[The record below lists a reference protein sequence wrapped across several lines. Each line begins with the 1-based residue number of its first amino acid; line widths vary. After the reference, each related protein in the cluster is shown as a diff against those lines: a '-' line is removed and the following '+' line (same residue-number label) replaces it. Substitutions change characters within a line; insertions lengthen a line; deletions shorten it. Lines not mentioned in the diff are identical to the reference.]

1 MIQTT
6 VWRQDC
12 ARWLYSTTW
21 EPGVEE
27 NCRGRLGDCG
37 GKIMETTSIVVVT
50 LGGVPLTVELQ
61 WPFHANV
68 SGADFYVLHGTVEL
82 GDGSGLHA
90 QVALHLTR
98 VVAERLPSIAPEH
111 TIGPVLGAIR
121 KETERKQ
128 LEFLRSDKRQPIPL
142 GARFQ
147 DFRSK
152 QWRFEQA
159 SDAEIRQAL
168 LDRLFWVG
176 GRLRP
181 GSLVMADPVEA
192 LYLGTT
198 VEKLAEQ
205 AREIAAEGLLRWRDG
220 EALATE
226 ALLGRRGEFEERA
239 RKAIEAIHRKHAYEQ
254 QKVSF
259 GGGAHQG
266 RD

>member
-1 MIQTT
+1 M
-6 VWRQDC
+6 
-12 ARWLYSTTW
+12 
-21 EPGVEE
+21 EE

-181 GSLVMADPVEA
+181 GSLVMADP
-192 LYLGTT
+192 
-198 VEKLAEQ
+198 
-205 AREIAAEGLLRWRDG
+205 
-220 EALATE
+220 
-226 ALLGRRGEFEERA
+226 
-239 RKAIEAIHRKHAYEQ
+239 
-254 QKVSF
+254 
-259 GGGAHQG
+259 GGGAVPGNNRGKARRAGQG
-266 RD
+266 DCSGGVAALARRRGAGDRGSSGQARRIRGARAEGD